1 MHFLLYVGM
10 TDALPP
16 LCKGEQYQT
25 NHLCISHPQALYQDM
40 VHPLCQHPMD
50 MVHPL
55 MSTF

>member
-25 NHLCISHPQALYQDM
+25 NRLFISQPQAPYKAM
-40 VHPLCQHPMD
+40 VHPLCQHPMY